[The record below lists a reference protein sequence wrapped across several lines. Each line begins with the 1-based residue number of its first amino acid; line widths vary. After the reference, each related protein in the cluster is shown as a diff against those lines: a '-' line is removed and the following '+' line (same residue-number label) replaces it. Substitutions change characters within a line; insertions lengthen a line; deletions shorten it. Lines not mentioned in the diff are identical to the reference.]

1 MKFQGKVSLVTGAG
15 QGIGKAV
22 ASAFANEGSTVVVND
37 IEERMARRVSE
48 DIIARGGRAI
58 AIKADV
64 SKREEVEDMIEKTIR
79 SFKHIDVL
87 VNNAGVQTEI
97 PFLDLS
103 EEEWDT
109 IIDTNLKGT
118 FLCSQLAAKE
128 MVKQGGGKI
137 INISSIHEF
146 FPRRNIAHY
155 AASKGGMAMLA
166 KVMALELARY
176 KINVTAIAPGV
187 VATGMNADLLSSPQK
202 FAEMSSKIP
211 CGRIA
216 TPEEVA
222 KVAIYLASQ
231 DAEYITGTTIY
242 VDGGFSLSGHDKP

>member
-1 MKFQGKVSLVTGAG
+1 MKFEGKVSLVTGAG
-15 QGIGKAV
+15 QGIGKAI
-22 ASAFANEGSTVVVND
+22 AFALANEGSTVVVND
-37 IEERMARRVSE
+37 IKEETARTVSE
-48 DIIARGGRAI
+48 DIVARGEQAI
-58 AIKADV
+58 TIKADI

-79 SFKHIDVL
+79 SFKRIDIL
-87 VNNAGVQTEI
+87 VNNAGVQTET

-103 EEEWDT
+103 EEEWDR

-118 FLCSQLAAKE
+118 FLCSQLAARE

-146 FPRRNIAHY
+146 FARSNIAHY
-155 AASKGGMAMLA
+155 AASKGGIAMLT

-176 KINVTAIAPGV
+176 KINVTAIAPGA

-202 FAEMSSKIP
+202 LAEMSSKIP
-211 CGRIA
+211 WGRIA

-222 KVAIYLASQ
+222 KVAIYLVSQ
-231 DAEYITGTTIY
+231 DAEYIIGSTIY
-242 VDGGFSLSGHDKP
+242 MDGGFSLSGHDKP